1 MWDGEQENAAGREAL
16 LGEHLARTLFGKAA
30 IGQSVEVAGVEI
42 DFPWL
47 TEDRGEFGF
56 KVGKLAFKLVAN

>member
-1 MWDGEQENAAGREAL
+1 MGLGGDV
-16 LGEHLARTLFGKAA
+16 LGEHLAWTLFRKAV
-30 IGQSVEVAGVEI
+30 IGESIEVAGVEV